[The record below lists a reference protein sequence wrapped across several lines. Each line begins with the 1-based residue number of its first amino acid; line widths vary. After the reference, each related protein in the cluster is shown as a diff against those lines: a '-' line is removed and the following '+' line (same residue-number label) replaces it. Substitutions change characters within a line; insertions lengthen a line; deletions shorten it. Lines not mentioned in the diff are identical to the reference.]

1 MRYRGLRRSCLE
13 ADPGFSFSSSS
24 RPDDTV
30 ENQDKTE
37 IGRRFPPVTPIAKKD
52 KQKEKSTKGEPLKN
66 RLRERSS
73 RKQKKGISFKQRY
86 AIRNNGKAKA
96 YRRRFLVC
104 FCFLLLFFFFPDFF
118 LPFDTLWKGSR
129 WQTEIGC
136 EMTTMTAT
144 HVHWGHPV
152 KIPRWRVWRTR
163 CVCWDTSGEFF
174 DRRKLWRCNWARNRT
189 LS

>member
-1 MRYRGLRRSCLE
+1 MKSRSWSGISVGQGAEFSSRDMRKIIGGPSRHHPTSRQPIKQNMRYHGLRRSCLE

-104 FCFLLLFFFFPDFF
+104 FCFLLLFFFFRIFF
-118 LPFDTLWKGSR
+118 FPS
-129 WQTEIGC
+129 
-136 EMTTMTAT
+136 
-144 HVHWGHPV
+144 
-152 KIPRWRVWRTR
+152 IPYGRVLGGKPRL
-163 CVCWDTSGEFF
+163 GA
-174 DRRKLWRCNWARNRT
+174 K
-189 LS
+189 